1 MQHLAR
7 LLGEQLAQVTL
18 PAPVL
23 HLRLRSLQTQAM
35 AGESIS
41 LLPDDVRHGDSL
53 HQLLERL
60 SARLGPQQVRRATL
74 HADHRPERMQ
84 RWHAA
89 TELPLTGVG
98 KGLVFATKSGAANAY
113 STRASGLNG
122 LDDSARMALYPSWL
136 LATPLRLTTHQGSP
150 QYEGGP
156 LTLMAGP
163 QRLEA
168 GWLDGPAHCAIRDYY
183 VARSAVAGLVWVYCE
198 RLGAQA
204 KAGDSHALTQDQAC
218 WYLHGLFA

>member
-23 HLRLRSLQTQAM
+23 HLRLRSLQTQPM
-35 AGESIS
+35 AGESTS
-41 LLPDDVRHGDSL
+41 LLPEDMRHGDSL

-60 SARLGPQQVRRATL
+60 SARLGAQQVRRATL

-84 RWHAA
+84 HWHAA
-89 TELPLTGVG
+89 TELPLPSVG
-98 KGLVFATKSGAANAY
+98 KGMKFATKSGAISSY
-113 STRASGLNG
+113 STRASGQNS
-122 LDDSARMALYPSWL
+122 LDDYSRMALYPSWL
-136 LATPLRLTTHQGSP
+136 LTTPLRLTAHQGQP

-156 LTLMAGP
+156 LTLLTGP

-168 GWLDGPAHCAIRDYY
+168 GWLDGPAQCALRDYY
-183 VARSAVAGLVWVYCE
+183 VARSGVAGLVWVYCE
-198 RLGAQA
+198 RLGVQQIGQGQA
-204 KAGDSHALTQDQAC
+204 G

>member
-1 MQHLAR
+1 
-7 LLGEQLAQVTL
+7 
-18 PAPVL
+18 
-23 HLRLRSLQTQAM
+23 M

-60 SARLGPQQVRRATL
+60 SARLGPQHVRRATL

-84 RWHAA
+84 QWHAA
-89 TELPLTGVG
+89 TALPLVGVG
-98 KGLVFATKSGAANAY
+98 KGLVLATKSGATHAY
-113 STRASGLNG
+113 STRANG
-122 LDDSARMALYPSWL
+122 QISLDDSARMALYPSWL
-136 LATPLRLTTHQGSP
+136 LATPLRLTTRQGQP

-156 LTLMAGP
+156 LALVAGP

-198 RLGAQA
+198 RLGAQR
-204 KAGDSHALTQDQAC
+204 KASTPEAQNC